1 MSDIID
7 KYLLVLGDEKKN
19 IEKKINNFI
28 NNDNNFINN
37 DKKEIEEL
45 DKLEDNLKK
54 IDEKIELINQRK
66 LSYKNNKDLMKQL
79 NLFFEHLQKEVENK
93 QQYIYNPEYN
103 KIKEFLD
110 FFKFE
115 TDKPLDFQTLLFNVY
130 FSDYVVNGLSKTI
143 NKDQIKIYEN
153 NDKLKS
159 LFNALNTDALTIN
172 VFFYIIDNLE
182 EPKTE
187 LCYLIDKQKIN
198 NEFIIKFYDSE
209 QRTRSLRI
217 NSKNSNYC
225 IIIGNKKINGQ
236 NIGQYK
242 I

>member
-1 MSDIID
+1 MTDIID
-7 KYLLVLGDEKKN
+7 KYITVLKEEKRK
-19 IEKKINNFI
+19 IEIEINDFI
-28 NNDNNFINN
+28 ND

-45 DKLEDNLKK
+45 DKLEDKLKK
-54 IDEKIELINQRK
+54 IDGKIELIKQQK
-66 LSYKNNKDLMKQL
+66 LSNQNNEDLINRL
-79 NLFFEHLQKEVENK
+79 NTFFEHLQKEVENK
-93 QQYIYNPEYN
+93 HQDTYNPEYN

-115 TDKPLDFQTLLFNVY
+115 KDKPLDFQTLLFNVY

-143 NKDQIKIYEN
+143 NKDQIKIYEDS
-153 NDKLKS
+153 DKLKS
-159 LFNALNTDALTIN
+159 LFNALNTNALTIN
-172 VFFYIIDNLE
+172 MFFYIIDNLD

-209 QRTRSLRI
+209 QRTKSLKI

-225 IIIGNKKINGQ
+225 VIIDNKKISGQ

-242 I
+242 IQ